1 VTIPATICIVIA
13 VVDALVALI
22 TARLS
27 AGPGWRDLRAFSA
40 AAALASIYA
49 SADVVFTAQL
59 PAEVFA
65 TASRIGLCVA
75 GLHGSAWFVYG
86 AAQESRAP
94 TRFERV
100 MIATGAVVGA
110 LALIPGLFVGDVMY
124 ARPVPWLGVVY
135 HDVYPTALGE
145 LCYAIYCFVLL
156 SLVVRYARKWRRGSP
171 GALVHAMGFGVLFAA
186 SINDSLSAARVYDGP
201 YLATAGFFVLV
212 MCVGV
217 VLTSRF
223 VESARSFEE
232 QTARLRAT
240 QAELVERERL
250 AALGELSAL
259 VAHEVRT
266 PVSVMFNALSMLKR
280 ASPGAE
286 TLDLLSIVD
295 EETHRLKRMIDD
307 LLAFA
312 RPHSLQLGAV
322 DLQPLIKDAVAAARD
337 SLDSTCPVSV
347 TVKGP
352 LTIRCDEHLVREAVL
367 NLVTNA
373 LQASDKADPV
383 RVDACPDG
391 ARVRIAVMDEGVG
404 VAPDVFPRLFT
415 PFFTTRASGTGLGL
429 AIVRRIAEA
438 HGGEAFAEQRP
449 GPGATFVLVLPVE
462 AKAPDRPRSSA

>member
-1 VTIPATICIVIA
+1 MTIPATISVVIA
-13 VVDALVALI
+13 VVDALVAII

-27 AGPGWRDLRAFSA
+27 TGPGWRDLRAFSA

-49 SADVVFTAQL
+49 AADVAFTL
-59 PAEVFA
+59 PFSAHVFA
-65 TASRIGLCVA
+65 NASRIGLCVA

-100 MIATGAVVGA
+100 IIATGAIVGG
-110 LALIPGLFVGDVMY
+110 LALIPRLFVGEVAY
-124 ARPVPWLGVVY
+124 TRPVPWLGAVY
-135 HDVYPTALGE
+135 RDVYPTALGE
-145 LCYAIYCFVLL
+145 LCYAFYCFVLL
-156 SLVVRYARKWRRGSP
+156 ALVVRYAAKWRRGVP
-171 GALVHAMGFGVLFAA
+171 GALAHTTGFVVLFAA
-186 SINDSLSAARVYDGP
+186 SINDSLAAARVYDAP
-201 YLATAGFFVLV
+201 YLANVGFFVLV
-212 MCVGV
+212 TCVGM

-223 VESARSFEE
+223 VESARSLEE

-280 ASPGAE
+280 ASPASE
-286 TLDLLSIVD
+286 TLDLLSIVE

-322 DLQPLIKDAVAAARD
+322 DLHPLIKNAVAAARD
-337 SLDSTCPVSV
+337 ALDSTCPVSV
-347 TVKGP
+347 TVEGP

-373 LQASDKADPV
+373 LQASDKAEPV
-383 RVDACPDG
+383 RVAACPDG
-391 ARVRIAVMDEGVG
+391 ARVRIAVSDEGLG
-404 VAPDVFPRLFT
+404 VAPEVFPRLFT

-438 HGGEAFAEQRP
+438 HGGEAFAEERP

-462 AKAPDRPRSSA
+462 AKPP